1 MAGDQDVEHRVGT
14 QHEGADIAQHAEQ
27 GHAEQ
32 LRLHSRGAQDRRPQ
46 EQPRRQQ
53 RQRYAT
59 HRGVGGGKDARGH
72 LDVDSWVGSFA
83 KASAEAALVVARS
96 ISCVAKNFGSAC
108 WAMTCFDT
116 ISMTLISGATWAM
129 TPSMVTNPRA
139 SMVTDEV
146 IIMFWPRSTSMT
158 SVSTVPTLISFISA
172 VLYSAS
178 NLESASSSAP

>member
-1 MAGDQDVEHRVGT
+1 
-14 QHEGADIAQHAEQ
+14 
-27 GHAEQ
+27 
-32 LRLHSRGAQDRRPQ
+32 
-46 EQPRRQQ
+46 
-53 RQRYAT
+53 
-59 HRGVGGGKDARGH
+59 
-72 LDVDSWVGSFA
+72 
-83 KASAEAALVVARS
+83 
-96 ISCVAKNFGSAC
+96 
-108 WAMTCFDT
+108 MTCFDT

-178 NLESASSSAP
+178 SRESASSSAPWSTGPSTCTRPITASFSR

>member
-1 MAGDQDVEHRVGT
+1 
-14 QHEGADIAQHAEQ
+14 
-27 GHAEQ
+27 
-32 LRLHSRGAQDRRPQ
+32 
-46 EQPRRQQ
+46 
-53 RQRYAT
+53 
-59 HRGVGGGKDARGH
+59 
-72 LDVDSWVGSFA
+72 
-83 KASAEAALVVARS
+83 
-96 ISCVAKNFGSAC
+96 
-108 WAMTCFDT
+108 MTCFDT

-178 NLESASSSAP
+178 NRESASSSAP